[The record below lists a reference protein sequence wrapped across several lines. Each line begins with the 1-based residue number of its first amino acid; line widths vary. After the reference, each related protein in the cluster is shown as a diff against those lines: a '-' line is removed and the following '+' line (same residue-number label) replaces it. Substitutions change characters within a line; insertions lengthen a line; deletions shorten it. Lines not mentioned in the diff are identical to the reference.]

1 MADVENQ
8 GVQHAEAPR
17 AGGRG
22 RSSLWAC
29 VIGIVVGAALVCLIG
44 WMAMPQMML
53 KTHAS
58 AYGLDETCER
68 LKAAIEEQGWTCPAI
83 RNMNASIEKEG
94 ATLARQV
101 RIVELCQADYAQ
113 RILSEEPQVSTLMPC
128 AFGVYEGD
136 DGKTYVS
143 AMNTGLMGRMFGGVI
158 AEVMGGSVAADE
170 TEILAAIGHE

>member
-1 MADVENQ
+1 MADVETQ
-8 GVQHAEAPR
+8 GVERADGRR
-17 AGGRG
+17 AGGKRWAILLAG
-22 RSSLWAC
+22 VVGIIVGLALAC
-29 VIGIVVGAALVCLIG
+29 VIG

-53 KTHAS
+53 KTHES

-68 LKAAIEEQGWTCPAI
+68 LKAAIEEQGWTNPAI
-83 RNMNASIEKEG
+83 RNMNASIEAGG
-94 ATLARQV
+94 ADLARQV
-101 RIVELCQADYAQ
+101 RIVELCNAEYAQ

-136 DGKTYVS
+136 DGKVYVS
-143 AMNTGLMGRMFGGVI
+143 AMNTGLMGRMFGGII